1 MSYPTTLAIA
11 RGVPGIGVIRQFGR
25 NVAVGASFVPVAR
38 GGIYRTPQT
47 PTTLR
52 LKSGGSAND
61 DAAGSGARAITLIGI
76 NAAGDKISETIATAG
91 ASASAATQQ
100 SFLRVYDAFVSASGT
115 YATQSAQSHAGSI
128 TIENGDGGTD
138 WALIPDT
145 DIPRGESEIGSI
157 TIPANR
163 TGFIT
168 NVRIQS
174 PDGKKSNIVM
184 FRREN
189 ILQAA
194 APYSAM
200 RLIEEFPN
208 FTGIQDLVYDPP
220 LRLEQLTDFGF
231 LAKAESGTIDISV
244 AFEGFEVT
252 P

>member
-11 RGVPGIGVIRQFGR
+11 RGVPGIVVIRQFGR
-25 NVAVGASFVPVAR
+25 NTAVGATFVPLAR

-47 PTTLR
+47 ATTLR
-52 LKSGGSAND
+52 VKAGGNAND
-61 DAAGSGARAITLIGI
+61 TAAGSGARAITLTGI
-76 NAAGDKISETIATAG
+76 NAAGVKISETIATAG

-100 SFLRVYDAFVSASGT
+100 SFLRLYDAFVSASGT
-115 YATQSAQSHAGSI
+115 YATQSAQSHAGTI
-128 TIENGDGGTD
+128 TIENGAGGTD

-145 DIPRGESEIGSI
+145 DIPRGESEIGAI

-168 NVRIQS
+168 NVRLQS
-174 PDGKKSNIVM
+174 QDDKKSNIVM

-189 ILQAA
+189 ALEQA

-208 FTGIQDLVYDPP
+208 FSGIQDLIFDPP
-220 LRLEQLTDFGF
+220 LRLEQNTDFGF
-231 LAKAESGTIDISV
+231 LAKVDSGTADISV